1 MTAYRFCRTDDID
14 LLVEAW
20 DRCRGPEDSDAEP
33 LDRDRFK
40 RLIRDL
46 DLWCSSCM
54 VAFEGREP
62 VGVLLG
68 AKRPRSTL
76 LYGLRV
82 HPEYRRL
89 GHARHLL
96 TSLSSKLAILGPPKL
111 VAEVPAEREAARATF
126 AACDWTE
133 GERLI
138 DWRREGSP
146 GGFHPSE
153 ATAASE
159 AVAPITLRDLLDAG
173 ILDPGR
179 EIVRC
184 WQRDLAARPKIEEGL
199 PGLGFHSSERLEAWV
214 LHRPGP
220 RGQEIFALG
229 CVPEDL
235 GRLGLSLLVGELARL
250 AGEAPLVLSRAAPD
264 EIDPGL
270 LRSLGFEPGAEQVL
284 FTAQARGA

>member
-1 MTAYRFCRTDDID
+1 MTAYRFCRTDDIE
-14 LLVEAW
+14 LLCDAW
-20 DRCRGPEDSDAEP
+20 ERCRGPEDADAAP

-82 HPEYRRL
+82 HPAYRRL

-96 TSLSSKLAILGPPKL
+96 TSLSSKLAILGPPAL

-126 AACDWTE
+126 AACGWTE
-133 GERLI
+133 GARLI
-138 DWRREGSP
+138 DWRREGSSGDLP
-146 GGFHPSE
+146 ARE
-153 ATAASE
+153 ATSASE

-179 EIVRC
+179 ESVRC

-199 PGLGFHSSERLEAWV
+199 QGLGFHSSERLEAWV
-214 LHRPGP
+214 LHRPGE
-220 RGQEIFALG
+220 RGHEILALG

-235 GRLGLSLLVGELARL
+235 GRLGLSLLIGELSRL
-250 AGEAPLVLSRAAPD
+250 AGEAPLLLPRAAPD

-270 LRSLGFEPGAEQVL
+270 LRSFGFEPGEEHVL
-284 FTAQARGA
+284 FTTQALAA